1 MGPVMPHF
9 KKLDLAILVVLAV
22 IAAGAVQGDV
32 WAAEPEGA
40 VADSRQDCSEE
51 KPQAPPDWLPK
62 LPGAQYDNIY
72 QNMPPFHSPY
82 EGANS
87 LTFRNGPGQ
96 QATQVYGVYF
106 GSQLARGCGRMQ
118 TASLFREQGQG
129 SCRGI
134 QPSFTAELLKAVE
147 GERRA
152 ILCLSIAV
160 RVKRSRQRFEWLS

>member
-96 QATQVYGVYF
+96 QVTQVYGVYF
-106 GSQLARGCGRMQ
+106 GSQLARGLRAYADGESFQGTGTGVLSRY
-118 TASLFREQGQG
+118 TAFVYG
-129 SCRGI
+129 
-134 QPSFTAELLKAVE
+134 
-147 GERRA
+147 
-152 ILCLSIAV
+152 
-160 RVKRSRQRFEWLS
+160 